1 MKLAVIGATGM
12 VGTIVIKL
20 LEERKFPISELLVV
34 ASKNSIGNLVH
45 YQGRSIKIIGLEEA
59 ILKKPEIAIFSAG
72 SAVSLEWAPKFAG
85 LGTVVIDNSSA
96 WRMDITK
103 KLIVPEINASVLTK
117 EDKIIANPNCSTIQ
131 LVMALAPLH
140 NKYKMKRVIVSTYQS
155 VSGTG
160 VKAVKQLENEIKGVK
175 TEMAYP
181 YPIHKNALPH
191 CDEFEEN
198 GYTKEEMKLARE
210 PQKILNDESFSI
222 SATAVRIPTAGGH
235 SESVNVEF
243 EKSFELSSIRKILHE
258 TPGITVQDNPVT
270 NTYPMPIY
278 AHDKDEVFVGRI
290 RKDESQNNTLNMWIV
305 SDNLRKGAATN
316 AIQIAEFILNNF
328 LKSQSKSK

>member
-12 VGTIVIKL
+12 VGTIMIKL

-34 ASKNSIGNLVH
+34 ASKNSIGNLIR
-45 YQGRSIKIIGLEEA
+45 YQGRTIKIIGLEEA
-59 ILKKPEIAIFSAG
+59 VLKKPEIAIFSAG
-72 SAVSLEWAPKFAG
+72 SSVSLKWAPKFAE
-85 LGTVVIDNSSA
+85 LGTIVIDNSSA
-96 WRMDITK
+96 WRMDVTK

-131 LVMALAPLH
+131 LVMVLAPLH
-140 NKYKMKRVIVSTYQS
+140 IKYKMKRVIVSTYQS

-160 VKAVKQLENEIKGVK
+160 VKAVKQLENEIKGLK

-191 CDEFEEN
+191 CDDFEEN

-210 PQKILNDESFSI
+210 PQKILDDQSFAI

-243 EKSFELSSIRKILHE
+243 EKSFELSEIRKILHE
-258 TPGITVQDNPVT
+258 TPGITVQDNPIT

-290 RKDESQNNTLNMWIV
+290 RKDESQANSLNMWIV

-316 AIQIAEFILNNF
+316 AVQIAEFVLNNF
-328 LKSQSKSK
+328 LKS

>member
-12 VGTIVIKL
+12 VGTIMIKL

-34 ASKNSIGNLVH
+34 ASKNSIGNLIR
-45 YQGRSIKIIGLEEA
+45 YQGRTIKIIGLEEA
-59 ILKKPEIAIFSAG
+59 VLKKPEIAIFSAG
-72 SAVSLEWAPKFAG
+72 SSVSLKWAPKFAE
-85 LGTVVIDNSSA
+85 LGTIVIDNSSA
-96 WRMDITK
+96 WRMDVTK

-140 NKYKMKRVIVSTYQS
+140 HKYKMKRVIVSTYQS

-191 CDEFEEN
+191 CDDFEEN

-210 PQKILNDESFSI
+210 PQKILDDQSFAI
-222 SATAVRIPTAGGH
+222 SATAVRIPTSGGH

-278 AHDKDEVFVGRI
+278 AHDKDDVFVGRI
-290 RKDESQNNTLNMWIV
+290 RKDESQENTLNMWIV

-316 AIQIAEFILNNF
+316 AIQIAEYVLNKF
-328 LKSQSKSK
+328 MV

>member
-12 VGTIVIKL
+12 VGTIMIKL

-34 ASKNSIGNLVH
+34 ASKNSIGNLIR
-45 YQGRSIKIIGLEEA
+45 YQGRTIKIIGLEEA
-59 ILKKPEIAIFSAG
+59 VLKKPEIAIFSAG
-72 SAVSLEWAPKFAG
+72 SSVSLKWAPKFAE
-85 LGTVVIDNSSA
+85 LGTIVIDNSSA
-96 WRMDITK
+96 WRMDVTK

-160 VKAVKQLENEIKGVK
+160 VKAVKQLDNEIKGLK

-191 CDEFEEN
+191 CDDFEEN

-210 PQKILNDESFSI
+210 PQKILDDQSFAI

-243 EKSFELSSIRKILHE
+243 EKSFELSEIRKILHE
-258 TPGITVQDNPVT
+258 TPGITVQDNPIT

-290 RKDESQNNTLNMWIV
+290 RKDESQANSLNMWIV

-316 AIQIAEFILNNF
+316 AIQIAEFVLNNF
-328 LKSQSKSK
+328 LKS

>member
-12 VGTIVIKL
+12 VGTIMIKL

-34 ASKNSIGNLVH
+34 ASKNSIGNLIR
-45 YQGRSIKIIGLEEA
+45 YQGRTIKIIGLEEA
-59 ILKKPEIAIFSAG
+59 VLKKPEIAIFSAG
-72 SAVSLEWAPKFAG
+72 SSVSLKWAPKFAE
-85 LGTVVIDNSSA
+85 LGTIVIDNSSA
-96 WRMDITK
+96 WRMDVTK

-160 VKAVKQLENEIKGVK
+160 VKAVKQLDNEIKGLK

-191 CDEFEEN
+191 CDDFEEN

-210 PQKILNDESFSI
+210 PQKILDDQSFAI

-243 EKSFELSSIRKILHE
+243 EKSFELSEIRKILHE
-258 TPGITVQDNPVT
+258 TPGITVQDNPIT

-290 RKDESQNNTLNMWIV
+290 RKDESQANSLNMWIV

-316 AIQIAEFILNNF
+316 AVQIAEFVLNNF
-328 LKSQSKSK
+328 LKS

>member
-12 VGTIVIKL
+12 VGTIMIKL

-34 ASKNSIGNLVH
+34 ASKNSIGNLIR
-45 YQGRSIKIIGLEEA
+45 YQGRTIKIIGLEEA
-59 ILKKPEIAIFSAG
+59 VLKKPEIAIFSAG
-72 SAVSLEWAPKFAG
+72 SSVSLKWAPKFAE
-85 LGTVVIDNSSA
+85 LGTIVIDNSSA
-96 WRMDITK
+96 WRMDVTK

-160 VKAVKQLENEIKGVK
+160 VKAVKQLDNEIKGLK

-191 CDEFEEN
+191 CDDFEEN

-210 PQKILNDESFSI
+210 PQKILDDQSFAI

-243 EKSFELSSIRKILHE
+243 EKSFELSEIRKILHE
-258 TPGITVQDNPVT
+258 TPGITVQDNPIT

-290 RKDESQNNTLNMWIV
+290 RKDESQANSLNMWIV

-328 LKSQSKSK
+328 LKS

>member
-1 MKLAVIGATGM
+1 MKLAVVGATGM
-12 VGTIVIKL
+12 VGSIMIKL
-20 LEERKFPISELLVV
+20 LEERKFPISELVVV
-34 ASKNSIGNLVH
+34 ASKNSIGNPIRF
-45 YQGRSIKIIGLEEA
+45 QDRTIKIIGMEEA
-59 ILKKPEIAIFSAG
+59 VLKKPDIAIFSAG
-72 SAVSLEWAPKFAG
+72 SAVSLEWAPKFAE

-96 WRMDITK
+96 WRMDVTK

-140 NKYKMKRVIVSTYQS
+140 HKYKMKRVIVSTYQS

-191 CDEFEEN
+191 CDDFEEN

-210 PQKILNDESFSI
+210 PQKILDDQSFAI

-243 EKSFELSSIRKILHE
+243 EKGFELSSIRKILHE

-278 AHDKDEVFVGRI
+278 AHDKDDVFVGRI
-290 RKDESQNNTLNMWIV
+290 RKDESQDNTLNMWIV

-316 AIQIAEFILNNF
+316 AIQIAEYILNNF
-328 LKSQSKSK
+328 LKSYSKNN